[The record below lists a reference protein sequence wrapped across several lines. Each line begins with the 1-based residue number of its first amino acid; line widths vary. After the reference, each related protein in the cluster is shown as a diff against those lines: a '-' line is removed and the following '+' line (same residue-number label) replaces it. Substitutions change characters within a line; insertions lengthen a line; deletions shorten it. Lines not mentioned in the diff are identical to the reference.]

1 MNSELDEAEGWVSD
15 LEDRKKE
22 TPNQSRKKRIKKNE
36 DSLRDLGDNMRHNN
50 IHIIGIL
57 EGEERKQGTNKL
69 VEEIMT
75 KNCANLL
82 KEKDTQTQKV

>member
-1 MNSELDEAEGWVSD
+1 
-15 LEDRKKE
+15 
-22 TPNQSRKKRIKKNE
+22 
-36 DSLRDLGDNMRHNN
+36 MRHNN

-82 KEKDTQTQKV
+82 KEKDTQTRKCRESQTR

>member
-1 MNSELDEAEGWVSD
+1 MKQRAESVIWKTGR
-15 LEDRKKE
+15 RKHPIKAE
-22 TPNQSRKKRIKKNE
+22 KKRIKKNE